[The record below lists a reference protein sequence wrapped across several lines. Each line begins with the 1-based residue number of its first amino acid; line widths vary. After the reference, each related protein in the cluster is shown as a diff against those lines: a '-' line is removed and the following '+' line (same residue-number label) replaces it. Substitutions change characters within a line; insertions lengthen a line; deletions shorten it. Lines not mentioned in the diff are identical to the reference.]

1 MVKLTVGFSQSA
13 YTLTT
18 YRVVAQSMA
27 KTVTAW
33 GCEPAADPLGL
44 DLLSKLLVYEPSS
57 RLSAQQSLLHPYFD
71 DLDKSAFR

>member
-1 MVKLTVGFSQSA
+1 
-13 YTLTT
+13 
-18 YRVVAQSMA
+18 MA

-33 GCEPAADPLGL
+33 GCEPAPDPLGL